1 MLKEKA
7 QSAVGETVVDGIKG
21 KLKQDLKENWK
32 DYALVAAG
40 MIGAVAGVNLLF
52 NLINRPIASR
62 SNIHFYIHIV

>member
-7 QSAVGETVVDGIKG
+7 QNAVGETVVDGIKG

-52 NLINRPIASR
+52 NLINRPVASR
-62 SNIHFYIHIV
+62 NNIHFYIHIV

>member
-7 QSAVGETVVDGIKG
+7 QDTIGEIAVDGVKA
-21 KLKQDLKENWK
+21 KLKKDIKENWK

-40 MIGAVAGVNLLF
+40 IIGAVAGVNLLF
-52 NLINRPIASR
+52 NLINRPVASR

>member
-1 MLKEKA
+1 MFKEKA
-7 QSAVGETVVDGIKG
+7 QSAVGETVVDGIKE

-52 NLINRPIASR
+52 NLINRPVASR

>member
-7 QSAVGETVVDGIKG
+7 QSAVGETVVDGIKS

-40 MIGAVAGVNLLF
+40 MVGAVAGVNLLF
-52 NLINRPIASR
+52 NLINRPVASR

>member
-52 NLINRPIASR
+52 NLINRPVATR

>member
-7 QSAVGETVVDGIKG
+7 QDTIGEIAVDGVKA
-21 KLKQDLKENWK
+21 KLKKDLKENWK

-40 MIGAVAGVNLLF
+40 VIGAVAGVNLLF
-52 NLINRPIASR
+52 NLINRPVASR

>member
-7 QSAVGETVVDGIKG
+7 KDAVGETVVDGIKR
-21 KLKQDLKENWK
+21 KLKEDLKENWK

-40 MIGAVAGVNLLF
+40 IIGAAAGVNILF
-52 NLINRPIASR
+52 NLINRPVASR

>member
-40 MIGAVAGVNLLF
+40 MIGAIAGVNLLF
-52 NLINRPIASR
+52 NLINRPVASR

>member
-7 QSAVGETVVDGIKG
+7 QSAVGETVIDGIKG
-21 KLKQDLKENWK
+21 KLKQDFKENWK

-52 NLINRPIASR
+52 NLINRPVASR

>member
-7 QSAVGETVVDGIKG
+7 QDTIGEIAVDGVKA
-21 KLKQDLKENWK
+21 KLKKDLKENWK

-40 MIGAVAGVNLLF
+40 IIGAVAGVNLLF
-52 NLINRPIASR
+52 NLINRPVASR

>member
-7 QSAVGETVVDGIKG
+7 QNTIGEIAVEGVKA
-21 KLKQDLKENWK
+21 KLKKDLKENWK

-40 MIGAVAGVNLLF
+40 IIGAVAGVNLLF
-52 NLINRPIASR
+52 NLINRPVASR

>member
-40 MIGAVAGVNLLF
+40 MIGAVAGINLLF
-52 NLINRPIASR
+52 NLINRPVASR

>member
-32 DYALVAAG
+32 NYALVAAG

-52 NLINRPIASR
+52 NLINRPVASR

>member
-7 QSAVGETVVDGIKG
+7 QNAVGETVVDGVKA
-21 KLKQDLKENWK
+21 KLKQDLKDNWK

-40 MIGAVAGVNLLF
+40 IIGAAAGVNLLF
-52 NLINRPIASR
+52 NIINRPVACR

>member
-7 QSAVGETVVDGIKG
+7 QSAIGDTVVDGIKS

-40 MIGAVAGVNLLF
+40 IIGAVAGVNLLF
-52 NLINRPIASR
+52 NIINRPVANR

>member
-40 MIGAVAGVNLLF
+40 MIGAVASVNLLF
-52 NLINRPIASR
+52 NLINRPVASR

>member
-7 QSAVGETVVDGIKG
+7 QSAIGDTVVDGVKS
-21 KLKQDLKENWK
+21 KLKQDLKQNWK

-40 MIGAVAGVNLLF
+40 IIGAVAGVNLLF
-52 NLINRPIASR
+52 NIINRPVANR

>member
-7 QSAVGETVVDGIKG
+7 QDTVGEIAVEGVKA
-21 KLKQDLKENWK
+21 KLKKDLKENWK

-40 MIGAVAGVNLLF
+40 IIGAVAGVNLFF
-52 NLINRPIASR
+52 NLINRPVASR

>member
-40 MIGAVAGVNLLF
+40 MIGTVAGINLLF
-52 NLINRPIASR
+52 NLINRPVASR

>member
-7 QSAVGETVVDGIKG
+7 QNAVGETVVDGIKG

-40 MIGAVAGVNLLF
+40 MICAVAGVNLLF
-52 NLINRPIASR
+52 NLINRPVASR

>member
-7 QSAVGETVVDGIKG
+7 QDTVGEIAVEGVKA
-21 KLKQDLKENWK
+21 KLKKDLKENWK

-40 MIGAVAGVNLLF
+40 IIGVVAGVNLLF
-52 NLINRPIASR
+52 NLINRPVASR

>member
-7 QSAVGETVVDGIKG
+7 QDTVGEITVEGIKA
-21 KLKQDLKENWK
+21 KLKKDLKENWK

-40 MIGAVAGVNLLF
+40 IIGAVAGVNLLF
-52 NLINRPIASR
+52 NLINRPVASR

>member
-7 QSAVGETVVDGIKG
+7 QTAIGDTVVDGIKS
-21 KLKQDLKENWK
+21 KLKQDLKDNWK

-40 MIGAVAGVNLLF
+40 IIGAVAGVNLLF
-52 NLINRPIASR
+52 NIINRPVANR

>member
-1 MLKEKA
+1 MLKETA

-52 NLINRPIASR
+52 NLINRPVASR